1 MAESPEFV
9 MLGDIRAAVHRRAK
23 RNINISVK
31 PPDGHVRISCPPR
44 HTLERVAAYAI
55 AKLPWIREQRRKIA
69 SQARQAPL
77 LYIDKESHYLW
88 GKRLLFGLEETVGTP
103 GVSVEGDYLVVRL
116 RPGTGALRKS
126 ELVEEW
132 YRRQL
137 MVVASDLVKKWEPVV
152 GTKVAKLSVR
162 RMRTRWGSCNH
173 LKKTIILNSEL
184 ARKPRQC
191 VEYLVVHEM
200 THLLEPSHN
209 ERFRSLLT
217 KFLPSWKRH
226 RATLNSLP
234 VRHEDWPY

>member
-9 MLGDIRAAVHRRAK
+9 MLGDIRAEVHRRAK

-31 PPDGHVRISCPPR
+31 PPDGRVRISCPPR
-44 HTLERVAAYAI
+44 HALERVASYAI

-69 SQARQAPL
+69 SQPRQPPL
-77 LYIDKESHYLW
+77 LYSDKESHYLW
-88 GKRLLFGLEETVGTP
+88 GKRLLCRLQETSGAP

-116 RPGTGALRKS
+116 RPGTGTLRKS

-137 MVVASDLVKKWEPVV
+137 LAAASDFAKQWEPIMEV
-152 GTKVAKLSVR
+152 KAAKISVR
-162 RMRTRWGSCNH
+162 RMRIRWGSCTH
-173 LKKTIILNSEL
+173 LKRTIILNSEL
-184 ARKPRQC
+184 ARKPRRC

-209 ERFRSLLT
+209 DRFRSLLT
-217 KFLPSWKRH
+217 KFLPSWKRL

-234 VRHEDWPY
+234 VRHEDWQY